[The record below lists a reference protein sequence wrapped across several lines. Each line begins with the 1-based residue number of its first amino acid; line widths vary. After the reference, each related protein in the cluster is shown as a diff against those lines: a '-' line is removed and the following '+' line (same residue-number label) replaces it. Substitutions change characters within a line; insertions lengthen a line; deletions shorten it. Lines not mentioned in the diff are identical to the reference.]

1 MLYSEHISSIAQ
13 LTGQGN
19 INMTNKIKPLHYRIY
34 LLTIWAEPGRENEAS
49 HMWRF
54 CLKDPRTGQQRG
66 FANLTELIIALHTEL
81 IENHQEA
88 LDKLEDKGV
97 GSRE

>member
-1 MLYSEHISSIAQ
+1 
-13 LTGQGN
+13 
-19 INMTNKIKPLHYRIY
+19 MTNKIKPLHYRIY

-54 CLKDPRTGQQRG
+54 CLKDPRTGQKRG
-66 FANLTELIIALHTEL
+66 FANLTELVIALHTEL